1 MKARRWW
8 AVWLLVLLTVPTW
21 AQACDYG
28 SGGGSSSGYSGSQG
42 KGGGY

>member
-1 MKARRWW
+1 MKARRWLG
-8 AVWLLVLLTVPTW
+8 VLLLALLTVPTL

-28 SGGGSSSGYSGSQG
+28 SGGGSSSSNSGSQG